1 VTTPLT
7 GATRPVREPGDRP
20 AGLQATAGAKSWPAV
35 TAIVATRDRPAL
47 LARAVRSMLG
57 QSYPG
62 ELECVIVFDQS
73 TPAGVPVEVPV
84 GRRLRLITNTRTA
97 GLAGAR
103 NTGIAA
109 SDGALVAFC
118 DDDDEWD
125 TGKLLLQVEL
135 LERSPAEFVASGVRI
150 HHCDRVVLRVPPAR
164 VELEQLVRERVTALH
179 PSTFVMRRA
188 ALAGLGLVDEEI
200 PGSYGEDY
208 DWLLRAARRMP
219 IVSVQQPLVD
229 VYWHEQSFFAERWE
243 AIADAL
249 SYLLGKHPELR
260 ADPHGMARIEGQIA
274 FAQAALAR
282 RPAACRASWRALRGN
297 PGERRAYLALAVA
310 SGVIPAASVVRL
322 ANRRGH
328 GI

>member
-1 VTTPLT
+1 MSTPLT
-7 GATRPVREPGDRP
+7 GAPAPAGHLAGAGRRP
-20 AGLQATAGAKSWPAV
+20 AAGGRSWPSV
-35 TAIVATRDRPAL
+35 SAIVATRDRPEL
-47 LARAVRSMLG
+47 LERAVRSMLH
-57 QSYPG
+57 QTYPG
-62 ELECVIVFDQS
+62 DLECVVVFDQS
-73 TPAGVPVEVPV
+73 LAEVPV
-84 GRRLRLITNTRTA
+84 DVPEGRRLRVLTNARTP

-103 NTGIAA
+103 NTGMAG

-118 DDDDEWD
+118 DDDDEWAAD
-125 TGKLLLQVEL
+125 KLLLQAEQ
-135 LERSPAEFVASGVRI
+135 LERSSAEFVASGVRI
-150 HHCDRVVLRVPPAR
+150 HHSGQVVVRTPPGQ
-164 VELEQLVRERVTALH
+164 VELKQLVRERVTALH
-179 PSTFVMRRA
+179 PSTFVMRRT
-188 ALAGLGLVDEEI
+188 ALTEMGLVDEEI

-260 ADPHGMARIEGQIA
+260 ADPRGMARIEGQIA

-297 PGERRAYLALAVA
+297 PAERRAYLALAVA
-310 SGVIPAASVVRL
+310 SGIVPATSIVRL
-322 ANRRGH
+322 ANRRGR